1 MSYFIRKNFIGAQ
14 ALKIKALNCSER
26 ALQPSRHLP
35 VQS

>member
-1 MSYFIRKNFIGAQ
+1 MSSFIRKNFVGAQ
-14 ALKIKALNCSER
+14 ALKIKVLDCSER